1 MLRETVKKSS
11 CAALAGIFAV
21 TMAGAAAAAPLPV
34 STPMVKSTASAPGVT
49 LVRYHHHYRHHHYS
63 HHHYRHYRHY
73 GHYYGG
79 YNPGAAIAGAALG
92 IIGGAA
98 VAAGGYPYGYY
109 GYGYP
114 YYSYGYGYPAYGYG
128 YGYPYYGGW

>member
-21 TMAGAAAAAPLPV
+21 AMAGAAAAAPLPV

-49 LVRYHHHYRHHHYS
+49 LVRYHHYS